1 VGSFTEEVIDNLD
14 LYSEKDFK
22 LPLRDSNNKQA
33 VFPEIIEIEK
43 KIT

>member
-33 VFPEIIEIEK
+33 VFSEIIEIEK